1 MKKEYDF
8 SNAVRGPAVPLK
20 SGKTRITIRIDD
32 DVLKWFRKKVHELGG
47 GSYQS
52 LINESLRTCI
62 KHQDRELEETF
73 RRIIRE
79 EFSLIDKR
87 LESFE
92 SKEKD
97 VKKLHTSKADLIAA
111 VSEEACLAR
120 DDTERIIDSFFKIIA
135 NVLKKEGCL
144 ALPGFGTFVV
154 PQRKSKGSR
163 GPQPMDYTKVPGRL
177 GRFKSDKRLK
187 ESKKQESK

>member
-1 MKKEYDF
+1 
-8 SNAVRGPAVPLK
+8 VPLK

-47 GSYQS
+47 GNYQS
-52 LINESLRTCI
+52 LINESLRSCI

-92 SKEKD
+92 SKEKEG
-97 VKKLHTSKADLIAA
+97 KKLHKSKADLIAA
-111 VSEEACLAR
+111 VSEEACLAS
-120 DDTERIIDSFFKIIA
+120 DDTERIIASFFNIISKA
-135 NVLKKEGCL
+135 LRKEGCL

-154 PQRKSKGSR
+154 PQRKSQESR
-163 GPQPMDYTKVPGRL
+163 APQPTDYTKVPGRI
-177 GRFKSDKRLK
+177 GRIKSGKRLK
-187 ESKKQESK
+187 ESKKQESKQ